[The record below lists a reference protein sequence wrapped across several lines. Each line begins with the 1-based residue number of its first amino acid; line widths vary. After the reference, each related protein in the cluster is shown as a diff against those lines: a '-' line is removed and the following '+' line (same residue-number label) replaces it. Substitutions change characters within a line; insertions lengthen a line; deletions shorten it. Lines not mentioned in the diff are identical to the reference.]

1 MGGVA
6 SVLRVLSEFG
16 AAAGWL
22 IASLVLLAYGR
33 RILRENEAAHA
44 AIKKENEAAHAAVKE
59 NVAALTERVEEN
71 RKRLDEFGATL
82 HAIARDVAVLRDRSD
97 RAGA

>member
-1 MGGVA
+1 MT
-6 SVLRVLSEFG
+6 SVLRVLSDFG
-16 AAAGWL
+16 DAAGWL
-22 IASLVLLAYGR
+22 IAALVLLAYGR

-44 AIKKENEAAHAAVKE
+44 ALTE
-59 NVAALTERVEEN
+59 NVQEN
-71 RKRLDEFGATL
+71 RKRLDELGGTL